1 MAYLKAHHPGAFFV
15 SLLNSVRHNT
25 TKLKEYIAEARK
37 KKLKLAAPSINQSY
51 YGFELINPEE
61 IRFGLTAIKGVRK
74 DFIEDI
80 LKDRKENGAYQ
91 SVDQFLIRLDKRW
104 LKLELIQS
112 LVAVGVFD
120 ELAPNRKQL
129 MLDLEGKIQNIIY
142 SGGSLDLLGI
152 MALKEEEVA
161 DYSLE
166 EKLQLEEEYLGVYL
180 SGHPTEGYERLKLA
194 KKIGLITEVI
204 PKQTVSVLVM
214 IKNIREIRTK
224 KGELMAFVEGTDISG
239 EITITVFPKS
249 YRQFRSL
256 FELNKVIFVQGRTET
271 SKYNQELQ
279 LIGENFADPVELEE
293 QYQDQTC
300 YLRIKEEFDD
310 PQTMKQLQTI
320 FQKHSGYIPV
330 VMYHEKNQ
338 RKVVLAEAYWVD
350 GSKSLKSQLAYL
362 LQPENVVFK

>member
-1 MAYLKAHHPGAFFV
+1 MIDKEREHFVSGAVSQGYSKEKAVEVYDYIERFANYGFNRSHAFAYSFVGFQMAYLKAHHPGAFFV

-194 KKIGLITEVI
+194 KK
-204 PKQTVSVLVM
+204 
-214 IKNIREIRTK
+214 
-224 KGELMAFVEGTDISG
+224 SG
-239 EITITVFPKS
+239 
-249 YRQFRSL
+249 
-256 FELNKVIFVQGRTET
+256 
-271 SKYNQELQ
+271 
-279 LIGENFADPVELEE
+279 
-293 QYQDQTC
+293 
-300 YLRIKEEFDD
+300 
-310 PQTMKQLQTI
+310 
-320 FQKHSGYIPV
+320 
-330 VMYHEKNQ
+330 
-338 RKVVLAEAYWVD
+338 
-350 GSKSLKSQLAYL
+350 
-362 LQPENVVFK
+362 